1 MFFFQVRRPLLS
13 SLPIFRA
20 TFIHPG
26 GTDQEFRRVS
36 ELVRGPCKTVHPC
49 TMATDGCL
57 AKSLF
62 FWVFFPLQFLV
73 ILGLVILGYD
83 TMINLVFTCMQSRL
97 SWMITAI
104 QPYFFSLWNVWN
116 LEISLH
122 VDTLKNWLSS
132 WGSVDAHPHP
142 VWCWDAGWDARF
154 NHRVLVWGYGYS
166 PASSQPGAAD
176 APMGTGPER
185 RTGTYLV

>member
-1 MFFFQVRRPLLS
+1 MVRIQWSLPCFHCDMIMIKYMNIHMKVSSNGGISRSYQETNDFGYPLNVKNHPYGHIQYTSIYIILSNDPFANLMFFFQVRRPLLS

-97 SWMITAI
+97 S
-104 QPYFFSLWNVWN
+104 
-116 LEISLH
+116 
-122 VDTLKNWLSS
+122 
-132 WGSVDAHPHP
+132 
-142 VWCWDAGWDARF
+142 
-154 NHRVLVWGYGYS
+154 
-166 PASSQPGAAD
+166 
-176 APMGTGPER
+176 
-185 RTGTYLV
+185 